1 MTDLDTVAVEH
12 PRPPLRRLF
21 AHPAVV
27 VIVLVGIAI
36 RLWILLSPQGT
47 LNGDEAYTGLQAA
60 DIARGHFVVVIGGA
74 AYTGTIDTYLLAP
87 IIWLTGQHVVTLKLL
102 SPLWWAVASVVTV
115 GAARR
120 IVNDRSALLAGAL
133 VWLAP
138 GALAVLSTRAYVAY
152 ALGLILV
159 SATLWA
165 ALVAVDRGAP
175 DVRTSAVLGALAGL
189 AFYTH
194 PMFAT
199 VVAPAVVVVALRH
212 LRRVREFWVPALG
225 AAIVVNLPFLI
236 WNAKN
241 AWPSLDQPPNDSGA
255 TYTDRLRGFFV
266 GLLPRDLGMR
276 RISPGG
282 EWVFGRPLAALV
294 VVGVLGTA
302 AYGAVLLVRADRW
315 RGAVLAAPLV
325 FVWPLMAALSN
336 LSFVDDGR
344 YGIIAFPVL
353 VLCFVAGIGPL
364 LRRLPS
370 PCWTVVVAAW
380 VLLLALPFLHKE
392 AGTDLG
398 DPNEQTQALI
408 DAIEAEGFD
417 RVAGNYFA
425 VLPIEYVSDA
435 RIRVAVAGNPFVIR
449 LPHTQALVDAT
460 PADRLAYV
468 FAPGPIGP
476 TWVKL
481 PVEQYR
487 QVPVA
492 GYVLYL
498 PN

>member
-1 MTDLDTVAVEH
+1 
-12 PRPPLRRLF
+12 
-21 AHPAVV
+21 
-27 VIVLVGIAI
+27 
-36 RLWILLSPQGT
+36 
-47 LNGDEAYTGLQAA
+47 
-60 DIARGHFVVVIGGA
+60 
-74 AYTGTIDTYLLAP
+74 
-87 IIWLTGQHVVTLKLL
+87 
-102 SPLWWAVASVVTV
+102 
-115 GAARR
+115 
-120 IVNDRSALLAGAL
+120 
-133 VWLAP
+133 
-138 GALAVLSTRAYVAY
+138 
-152 ALGLILV
+152 
-159 SATLWA
+159 
-165 ALVAVDRGAP
+165 
-175 DVRTSAVLGALAGL
+175 
-189 AFYTH
+189 
-194 PMFAT
+194 
-199 VVAPAVVVVALRH
+199 
-212 LRRVREFWVPALG
+212 
-225 AAIVVNLPFLI
+225 
-236 WNAKN
+236 
-241 AWPSLDQPPNDSGA
+241 
-255 TYTDRLRGFFV
+255 
-266 GLLPRDLGMR
+266 
-276 RISPGG
+276 
-282 EWVFGRPLAALV
+282 
-294 VVGVLGTA
+294 
-302 AYGAVLLVRADRW
+302 
-315 RGAVLAAPLV
+315 V
-325 FVWPLMAALSN
+325 FVWPLMAALTN

-370 PCWTVVVAAW
+370 PSWTVVAAAW
-380 VLLLALPFLHKE
+380 VLLLALPFVHKE

-425 VLPIEYVSDA
+425 VLPIEYLSDA

-468 FAPGPIGP
+468 FPPGPIGP